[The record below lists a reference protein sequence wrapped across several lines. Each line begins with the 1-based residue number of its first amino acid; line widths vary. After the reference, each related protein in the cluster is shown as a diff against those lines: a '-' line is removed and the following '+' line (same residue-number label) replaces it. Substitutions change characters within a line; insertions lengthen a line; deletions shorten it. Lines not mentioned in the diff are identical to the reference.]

1 MVETKTDTLFKE
13 EVTERNALKLTFLLV
28 ALFLLTPVM
37 TFLASKHTGNVFF
50 SAAIAITGSGVIGV
64 LIFRLRKK
72 IIFKIESSPDG
83 ELQATITGDNIHIAI
98 KPASRIDFFFA
109 DQFSKYGSNRVVSGN
124 ALTSAALYAVFYND
138 QEQPVFLLTEQ
149 VMTVIVHIP
158 KPGFREVDEHIYE
171 IIESI
176 PAFYG
181 PVQKVREFCG

>member
-1 MVETKTDTLFKE
+1 M
-13 EVTERNALKLTFLLV
+13 
-28 ALFLLTPVM
+28 
-37 TFLASKHTGNVFF
+37 
-50 SAAIAITGSGVIGV
+50 IGV

-72 IIFKIESSPDG
+72 IIFKIESSPMVNYRQRLR
-83 ELQATITGDNIHIAI
+83 EIIFTIAI

-109 DQFSKYGSNRVVSGN
+109 DQFSKYGHNRVVSGN

-176 PAFYG
+176 PAFSG